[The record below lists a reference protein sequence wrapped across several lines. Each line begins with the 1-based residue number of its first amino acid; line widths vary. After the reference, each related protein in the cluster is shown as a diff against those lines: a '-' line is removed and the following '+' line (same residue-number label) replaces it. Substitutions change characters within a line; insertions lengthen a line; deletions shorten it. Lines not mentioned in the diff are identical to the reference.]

1 MSGAEAI
8 KIGMNKLK
16 QSGKLVKIYKTVAY
30 KDQSDNGYVFTT
42 AKGYNSGNRM
52 RYWTSYSD
60 DRLSKISKCKKRA
73 LVLCCRNK
81 SDCVVLKLTK
91 EFLESQ
97 KAYFSCNT
105 DDDGNINYYNIVVF
119 IDGDE
124 IKLSEPERS
133 YEIDISKYAI

>member
-16 QSGKLVKIYKTVAY
+16 QSRKLVKIYKTVAY

-60 DRLSKISKCKKRA
+60 DRLSKISKCKKQA

>member
-60 DRLSKISKCKKRA
+60 DRLSKISKC
-73 LVLCCRNK
+73 NK